1 ASRSRPRAVMDVT
14 HLVEACWDDAG
25 PWAVRKQ
32 VQNQVGAL
40 RLRER
45 LLCDQVSAWQPNS
58 ASS

>member
-1 ASRSRPRAVMDVT
+1 MDVT
-14 HLVEACWDDAG
+14 RLVEACWDDAG

-40 RLRER
+40 RLREQ